1 MIRKYSW
8 LILSITLSL
17 GLLIYFNL
25 GNHTAGNDSDPVKI
39 KSSALPVSKSASAV
53 SIPTTIEKSI
63 VNMDA
68 QVKSVAAQK
77 LKVDKPH
84 VTAKTS
90 QPVSKSPNNN
100 ILNNTKGAEVKSVA
114 AQNVKVDKPPVTVK
128 TSRPVAQP
136 INNNI
141 SNSTPVSRGQTST
154 DINKYPKLS
163 KVKGIF
169 GQFHYRELSGGRIE
183 VDPQWVVDNIVT
195 ITLPGTNKKVQVH
208 KLAADNFIMAFNY
221 INNGTVIVNGKQVSL
236 LSLIETMDGT
246 YVTRHVNWAP
256 DKGLSNHSWGT
267 AIDINA
273 RDHFRYVDS
282 ASDPNLILWEKA
294 FKPAGF
300 SWGNSYN
307 DSMHY
312 ELIK

>member
-1 MIRKYSW
+1 MIKKYSW
-8 LILSITLSL
+8 LIFTILLSL

-25 GNHTAGNDSDPVKI
+25 NYNTAKNDSDPGKI
-39 KSSALPVSKSASAV
+39 KNSALPVSKSDSVV
-53 SIPTTIEKSI
+53 SISNPADKLI
-63 VNMDA
+63 VDME
-68 QVKSVAAQK
+68 
-77 LKVDKPH
+77 
-84 VTAKTS
+84 
-90 QPVSKSPNNN
+90 
-100 ILNNTKGAEVKSVA
+100 AEVKSVA
-114 AQNVKVDKPPVTVK
+114 DQNVKVDKPPVTVK
-128 TSRPVAQP
+128 TSQPVAQP

-163 KVKGIF
+163 KVNGIF

-183 VDPQWVVDNIVT
+183 LDPQWVVDNIVT
-195 ITLPGTNKKVQVH
+195 ITLPGINKKVQVH

-221 INNGTVIVNGKQVSL
+221 INSGTVIVNGKQVSL

-246 YVTRHVNWAP
+246 YVTRHVNWDP

-282 ASDPNLILWEKA
+282 ASDPNLILWKKA

>member
-1 MIRKYSW
+1 MIKKYSW
-8 LILSITLSL
+8 LILTITLSM

-25 GNHTAGNDSDPVKI
+25 IYNTAENDSDPGKI
-39 KSSALPVSKSASAV
+39 KNSAMPVSKSDSVV
-53 SIPTTIEKSI
+53 SISNPADNLI
-63 VNMDA
+63 VNM
-68 QVKSVAAQK
+68 K
-77 LKVDKPH
+77 
-84 VTAKTS
+84 
-90 QPVSKSPNNN
+90 
-100 ILNNTKGAEVKSVA
+100 AEVKSVA
-114 AQNVKVDKPPVTVK
+114 AQNVKVDKPPVTAKTSQPVSQSPNNNISNNIKEAEVKSVAAQTVKEDKPSVTVK
-128 TSRPVAQP
+128 TSQPVAQP
-136 INNNI
+136 LNNNI

-154 DINKYPKLS
+154 EINKYPKLS
-163 KVKGIF
+163 TVNGSF

-183 VDPQWVVDNIVT
+183 VDPKWVADNIVT
-195 ITLPGTNKKVQVH
+195 VTLPGLNKKVQVH

-221 INNGTVIVNGKQVSL
+221 INNGTAMVNGRQVSL

-246 YVTRHVNWAP
+246 YVTRHINWDP

-282 ASDPNLILWEKA
+282 PSDPNLILWEKA